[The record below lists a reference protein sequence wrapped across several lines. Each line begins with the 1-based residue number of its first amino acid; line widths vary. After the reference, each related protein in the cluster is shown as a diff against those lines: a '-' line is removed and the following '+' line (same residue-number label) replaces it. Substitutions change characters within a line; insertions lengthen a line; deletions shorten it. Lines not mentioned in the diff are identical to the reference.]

1 MKIIYIQ
8 TNKLYKMKTTKGGK
22 REGAGRPK
30 NDNKAYLIQCHPS
43 KIKEVKEFAKKLSS
57 EMKIFDK

>member
-1 MKIIYIQ
+1 
-8 TNKLYKMKTTKGGK
+8 MKTTKGGK